1 MMSKKKILIGIVA
14 LGAVFLLFRACGSS
28 PQAQSR
34 DLVSDF
40 VTNLKDHKPI
50 KAIRKLDPSLRENL
64 EAQVKLPLAL
74 VELKPYEAL
83 GATLEGQLSFVKS
96 WKIKN
101 VSKISDSE
109 VKVVLETKDNE
120 RIERDITFT
129 VSKEDDSWK
138 ISAIS
143 F

>member
-1 MMSKKKILIGIVA
+1 MSKKKIVIGIVA

-28 PQAQSR
+28 PQGISR

-40 VTNLKDHKPI
+40 VTNLKHHHPM
-50 KAIRKLDPSLRENL
+50 KAIRKLDPSLRESL
-64 EAQVKLPLAL
+64 ENQIKLPLAL
-74 VELKPYEAL
+74 VEMKPYEAL
-83 GATLEGQLSFVKS
+83 GASLEGQMSFVKS
-96 WKIKN
+96 FKIKN

-120 RIERDITFT
+120 HMERDITFT
-129 VSKEDDSWK
+129 VSKEDGSWK
-138 ISAIS
+138 ITSIS

>member
-1 MMSKKKILIGIVA
+1 QM
-14 LGAVFLLFRACGSS
+14 
-28 PQAQSR
+28 
-34 DLVSDF
+34 
-40 VTNLKDHKPI
+40 
-50 KAIRKLDPSLRENL
+50 
-64 EAQVKLPLAL
+64 
-74 VELKPYEAL
+74 
-83 GATLEGQLSFVKS
+83 SFVKS

-120 RIERDITFT
+120 HMERDITFT

-138 ISAIS
+138 ITSIS